1 MRTIA
6 MVFLVA
12 CGGNAE
18 GDGTPP
24 PPTEPHLGD
33 YQRDC
38 DDVTDCVLVEVPES
52 DPCSGCGGYWA
63 ALRSSDAA
71 AYQAAADAF
80 EDASECLDG
89 PQAGRCELGERRDL
103 GLPARDRADHGFGAQ
118 AGAGVQ
124 PSCSG

>member
-12 CGGNAE
+12 CGGDAE

-24 PPTEPHLGD
+24 PPTEPVLGD

-63 ALRSSDAA
+63 ALRYSDAA
-71 AYQAAADAF
+71 AYQEAADAF

-89 PQAGRCELGERRDL
+89 PQAGCACSDPMSEADALAALSCTRWKVCEV
-103 GLPARDRADHGFGAQ
+103 
-118 AGAGVQ
+118 AGDT
-124 PSCSG
+124 CR